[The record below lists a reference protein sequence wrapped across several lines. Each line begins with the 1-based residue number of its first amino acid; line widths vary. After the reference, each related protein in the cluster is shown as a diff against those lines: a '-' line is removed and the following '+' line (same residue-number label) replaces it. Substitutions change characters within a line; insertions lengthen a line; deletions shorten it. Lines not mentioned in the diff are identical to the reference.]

1 MQSLS
6 FKQRIYQRYW
16 RWLSQYL
23 NKRQPA
29 SDSVRLTQKLIFI
42 LPSRYG
48 CWFMLLIALLYLLGT
63 NYQNNLILLVSYLLL
78 SIFLLCIV
86 LCYQN
91 LAGLS
96 LSCKMPT
103 ELFSGQP
110 GAVSIQL
117 GNNKNHF
124 MLQLNFL
131 KQDTVFV
138 NQSGDMLAL
147 PLYATVRGRY
157 MLPRIKV
164 KSLYP
169 FGLWRSWSYVALAQH
184 YWVYPQP
191 VSIENTLRQQSPSS
205 AGAAE
210 PAEHSIDAYRS
221 GDNVRY
227 LLWKRLARDP
237 FNPVLRR
244 EQHHPVAEPDWVEVP
259 KCSGDVLERELSIAC
274 RRLLE
279 LEQSGR
285 QYGLKLNG
293 RIIAQSQG
301 AQHLQRCLQALA
313 LC

>member
-1 MQSLS
+1 MQPLAI
-6 FKQRIYQRYW
+6 KQRLYQRYW
-16 RWLSQYL
+16 HWLGRYL
-23 NKRQPA
+23 DKKQPR
-29 SDSVRLTQKLIFI
+29 SDSVTLSQKLIFI

-96 LSCKMPT
+96 ISCKAPA
-103 ELFSGQP
+103 ELFAGEN
-110 GAVSIQL
+110 GVISIQL
-117 GNNKNHF
+117 GQNKNHV

-131 KQDTVFV
+131 QQDIVSV
-138 NQSGDMLAL
+138 NQSAETLSL
-147 PLYATVRGRY
+147 PLKATKRGQY
-157 MLPRIKV
+157 TLPRIKI
-164 KSLYP
+164 KSYYP
-169 FGLWRSWSYVALAQH
+169 FGLWRSWSYVALQQH

-191 VSIENTLRQQSPSS
+191 VNAEHKQLLASS
-205 AGAAE
+205 AATGTPE

-221 GDNVRY
+221 GDNLRY

-237 FNPVLRR
+237 YNPVIRR
-244 EQHHPVAEPDWVEVP
+244 EQHNPVAEPDWVEVP
-259 KCSGDVLERELSIAC
+259 ACSGDALERELSIAC
-274 RRLLE
+274 WRLMA

-285 QYGLKLNG
+285 QYGLKLNANT
-293 RIIAQSQG
+293 ITQSQG